1 MMMKKTSDKYA
12 YVFLMFGGTRYLMG
26 VLVAAYS
33 IIRYKTKHDIVCMVT
48 DDVPISALNELK
60 KLNIKIKK
68 VPYLEYKIKKRKMN
82 KRYENWISKSFTKW
96 NCLNLTEYK
105 KILFLDAD
113 IFAVKPIDSI
123 FRYKAPLGVF
133 ANGHDMHHV
142 KSNNVKNYYTRDKK
156 PLKFLEEI
164 RKKDINKALRKKG
177 FVPTA
182 TSVFLEPNK
191 KHFKNFK
198 KMMKKMQPFGF
209 NSYSGYDEES
219 LIYFM
224 SISKLGPQ
232 LTWRNLTEKYT
243 FILWLYNQQK
253 RDDKDVKII
262 DYLGNDKPWELKRNE
277 FPDVEIW
284 YGILGEMLK
293 KYPTL
298 DLNNIPCKYIKDAYK
313 KNDYTNKYY
322 KYFKI
327 KPKN

>member
-1 MMMKKTSDKYA
+1 MTKKVSDKCA
-12 YVFLMFGGTRYLMG
+12 FVFLMFGGDRYLMG
-26 VLVAAYS
+26 ILVAAYS

-48 DDVPISALNELK
+48 DDVPVSAINEFK

-68 VPYLEYKIKKRKMN
+68 IPYLEYEVKKRRMN
-82 KRYENWISKSFTKW
+82 KRYENWIAKSFTKW

-113 IFAVKPIDSI
+113 VFVVKPIDGI
-123 FRYKAPLGVF
+123 FKYKAPLGVF
-133 ANGHDMHHV
+133 ANGHDSNYIK
-142 KSNNVKNYYTRDKK
+142 KSNVKNYYTRDKK

-164 RKKDINKALRKKG
+164 RKKDILKSLQKKG
-177 FVPTA
+177 FVTTA

-224 SISKLGPQ
+224 SLSKFGPK

-243 FILWLYNQQK
+243 FILWIYNQQK
-253 RDDKDVKII
+253 RDNKDVKII
-262 DYLGNDKPWELKRNE
+262 DYLGDDKPWELKRDK

-284 YGILGEMLK
+284 YGLLGEMLE

-298 DLNNIPCKYIKDAYK
+298 DLNNIPFKYKKDINK

-327 KPKN
+327 KPKK